1 MKLGAEPK
9 KIVFLGGLVLV
20 AGYLIFSDSSPD
32 VPTQTRPST
41 TPHAGASPIEI
52 PTTTPRQVTR
62 RVPGRNQPRR
72 IAQSFRPSLKPKR
85 PEDRP
90 DPMKVDPTLRLDLLA
105 KLQEVEANGVRRSL
119 FDFGAPPQPKAPE
132 PKILPGVD
140 QKITEAQKKAA
151 AKRAA
156 EQKKNAKKPPP
167 PINLKFY
174 GFIRPASTT
183 DRRAF
188 FLEGDNIYVA
198 SEGDL
203 IEKRYKVIRIGLSP
217 AVVEDTE
224 HDHKQTLAL
233 EAELKG

>member
-1 MKLGAEPK
+1 MKLGAEPWK
-9 KIVFLGGLVLV
+9 VAVLGGLVLV
-20 AGYLIFSDSSPD
+20 AGYVIFSDSSTD

-41 TPHAGASPIEI
+41 TPRAGVSPIVI
-52 PTTTPRQVTR
+52 PSTAPRQVTR
-62 RVPGRNQPRR
+62 RAPGRNQPRR

-105 KLQEVEANGVRRSL
+105 KLREVEANGVRRSL
-119 FDFGAPPQPKAPE
+119 FDFGAPPKPKAPE

-151 AKRAA
+151 AERA
-156 EQKKNAKKPPP
+156 ERKKNAKKPPP

-203 IEKRYKVIRIGLSP
+203 IEKRYKVIRIGLSS

-233 EAELKG
+233 VEELKG